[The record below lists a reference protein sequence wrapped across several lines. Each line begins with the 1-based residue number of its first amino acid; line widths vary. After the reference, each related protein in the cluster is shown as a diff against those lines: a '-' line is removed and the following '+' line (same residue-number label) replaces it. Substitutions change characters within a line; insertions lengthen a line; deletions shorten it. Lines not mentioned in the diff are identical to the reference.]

1 MFTYNTKGF
10 QTVYL
15 VIYNNDFQT
24 CSDRF
29 IYLCVVIKLEQTLEK
44 CQDYNSLLKKK
55 EELEVVL
62 KLNTFEINN
71 LKYNLAKMT
80 KERDDFEMKLRDLQS
95 QVHEL
100 SSIQAQNTALEGHI
114 SILNKLLKER
124 VLRLV

>member
-1 MFTYNTKGF
+1 M
-10 QTVYL
+10 
-15 VIYNNDFQT
+15 
-24 CSDRF
+24 
-29 IYLCVVIKLEQTLEK
+29 VIKLEQTLEK